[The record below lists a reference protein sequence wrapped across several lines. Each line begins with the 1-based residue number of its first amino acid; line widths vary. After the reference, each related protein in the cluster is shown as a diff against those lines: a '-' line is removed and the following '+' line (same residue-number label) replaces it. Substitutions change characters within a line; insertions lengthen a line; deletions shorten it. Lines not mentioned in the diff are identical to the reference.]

1 MSDFIPVADHEFL
14 DWFDHFLAQISAD
27 NIINAADLAI
37 LAAANAEFHAK
48 IKQYNNVA
56 SQEKQ
61 AVVDKIGCC
70 DNFINLVRAEPQW
83 IKSQST
89 YSDGQGFYLD
99 IAGKNISLDLSV
111 SYPELN
117 GKYLAD
123 GVVVLN
129 FSKYN
134 SDGVNIYS
142 MREGDTEWTLLHRAS
157 ISPFMDVRPL
167 LQLGEPESRRYSAIY
182 ILNNEEIGGYS
193 HEVIINCTP

>member
-1 MSDFIPVADHEFL
+1 MSDFIPVADNEFL
-14 DWFDHFLAQISAD
+14 DWFDLFLAQISA
-27 NIINAADLAI
+27 NNKINAADLAV
-37 LAAANAEFHAK
+37 LTAAKADFHAK
-48 IKQYNNVA
+48 IKQFNNVA
-56 SQEKQ
+56 SQAKQ
-61 AVVDKIGCC
+61 AAADKNDCC
-70 DNFINLVRAEPQW
+70 DDVINLVRAESHR
-83 IKSQST
+83 IKSQPT
-89 YSDGQGFYLD
+89 YSEGLGAYLD

-117 GKYLAD
+117 GKDLAD
-123 GVVVLN
+123 GVVVIN